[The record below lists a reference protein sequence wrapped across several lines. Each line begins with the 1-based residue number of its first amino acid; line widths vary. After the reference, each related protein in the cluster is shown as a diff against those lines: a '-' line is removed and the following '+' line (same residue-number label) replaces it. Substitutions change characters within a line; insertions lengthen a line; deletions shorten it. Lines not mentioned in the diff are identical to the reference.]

1 MMPFFP
7 LRKLKRNG
15 KYLLFG
21 ALLVVVGVAAY
32 LEYVAMNTWDNVD
45 DGQQK
50 DQTACAKPFG
60 SQNRDH
66 LSNQD
71 IVWSSKYVPQ
81 PWRKEYEG
89 QANLHVFEDWCGTSV
104 ASLRKN
110 PHYPL
115 YPHSRITVKKLA
127 VYPNWKNYG
136 LRIFGYIHPFT
147 SGEFL
152 FAVAS
157 ADNCEFWLSQDE
169 NPENLR
175 LRAHVGKSGEEWT
188 APGEYSKYTSQ
199 ISKPVLL
206 QQQKRFYFELI
217 HKHNNHGTD
226 HVEVAWRL
234 NKAGMQF
241 ELIDSNS
248 LSLYTVESSLKMSDV
263 SHIPQ
268 TVASHVA
275 LPLEKTEVPHHGAEM
290 LREDPRDT
298 FFKMPLL
305 DKFRLWSVL
314 PECSYNPSYTVKD
327 SPIGRYQ
334 GLQFVHLSYVYPN
347 DYTRLTHMERDNMCF
362 YQMKPF
368 YFEMYGFSHH
378 MRLDRAE
385 EKDLGFRDIG
395 DYREGWKDFRM
406 RGRAGQVKSEMQ
418 DKEEFD
424 YQDDYMQHQQRKLFS
439 NSLDM
444 KSLSRRKRT
453 DEQDMNRIAITQ
465 QEVLAR
471 DNDSERVNQHKRQ
484 KQNKMADKN
493 QHKRQKQNKMSNKN
507 QHKLQNQNKM
517 ADETQHN
524 LQNQNKM
531 ADETQHKLQNQNKMA
546 DETQH
551 NLQNQNKMADE
562 TQHNLQNQN
571 KMADETQHKLQNQ
584 NKMADETQH
593 NLQNQNK
600 MADETQ
606 HNLQNQNK
614 MADETQHNLQNQNKM
629 ADETQH
635 NLQNQNKMADETQHN
650 LQNQNKMADETQ
662 HNLQNQNKM
671 ADETQHNL
679 QNQNKMADE
688 TQHNLQNQNKMADET
703 QHNLQNQN
711 KMADENHQ
719 YGWKDEVPGQ
729 KEGKEPFGQMNH
741 MKPEDKAPV
750 QDKSSEAKPHVT
762 NRPRNYTGD
771 IFLSTS
777 LDENTHLHKDG
788 SINQE
793 GAQGITQ
800 RKGEDF
806 GEMDGVK
813 TDQDLADVGADLWG
827 LTRDLEIED
836 EIMSKAAYDPEIRW
850 NQTFQIGQTDFQTL
864 RTDWIDLNCNVSGN
878 LLISQS
884 EVTAVVQAFM
894 EKLRLKYPGQ
904 FSLQRVVNVVKR
916 VDEARGNRYLLELDL
931 MEASGARVR
940 LVHYV
945 YVLKMRNIQSVN
957 TEKMLLCN
965 PHNFLWNPDATIHII
980 IPVKNQ
986 ARWVQKFIADME
998 ELHQVTGDNNV
1009 NIIITDYSSTDMD
1022 IEQALKDSRLPKSQY
1037 LRLTGNFERSAGLQ
1051 AGINLITDNHSIVFL
1066 CDLHLH
1072 FPPSFFESVR
1082 KHCVEG
1088 HMAFAPLVMR
1098 LNCGATP
1105 QEPDGYWE
1113 VNGFGLLGIYKSD
1126 LDAVGGM
1133 NTREFTNRWGGED
1146 WELLDRIVEAGLE
1159 VERLHLRNFFHY
1171 HHSRRGMW
1179 NRKTLYRM

>member
-15 KYLLFG
+15 KYLLLG

-50 DQTACAKPFG
+50 DQTACAKAAFG

-81 PWRKEYEG
+81 PWRQEYEG
-89 QANLHVFEDWCGTSV
+89 RVNLHVFEDWCGTSV

-157 ADNCEFWLSQDE
+157 TDNCEFWLSQDE

-206 QQQKRFYFELI
+206 RQQKRFYFELI
-217 HKHNNHGTD
+217 HKHDNHGTD

-275 LPLEKTEVPHHGAEM
+275 LPLEKTQVPHHGAEM

-327 SPIGRYQ
+327 GPIGRYQ
-334 GLQFVHLSYVYPN
+334 GLQFVRLSYVYPN

-362 YQMKPF
+362 YQLKPF

-385 EKDLGFRDIG
+385 EKDLVFRDIG

-424 YQDDYMQHQQRKLFS
+424 YQDDYMQHPQRKLFS

-444 KSLSRRKRT
+444 KSLRRRKRT
-453 DEQDMNRIAITQ
+453 DEQDMNRIEIKQ
-465 QEVLAR
+465 QAVPAP

-484 KQNKMADKN
+484 KQNKMA
-493 QHKRQKQNKMSNKN
+493 NKN
-507 QHKLQNQNKM
+507 QHK
-517 ADETQHN
+517 

-546 DETQH
+546 AETQHNLQNQNKMAAETQH

-571 KMADETQHKLQNQ
+571 KMADES
-584 NKMADETQH
+584 
-593 NLQNQNK
+593 
-600 MADETQ
+600 
-606 HNLQNQNK
+606 
-614 MADETQHNLQNQNKM
+614 
-629 ADETQH
+629 
-635 NLQNQNKMADETQHN
+635 
-650 LQNQNKMADETQ
+650 
-662 HNLQNQNKM
+662 
-671 ADETQHNL
+671 
-679 QNQNKMADE
+679 
-688 TQHNLQNQNKMADET
+688 
-703 QHNLQNQN
+703 
-711 KMADENHQ
+711 HQ

-788 SINQE
+788 SINQK

-806 GEMDGVK
+806 GKMDGVK

-827 LTRDLEIED
+827 LTRDSEIED
-836 EIMSKAAYDPEIRW
+836 EIMSQAAYDPEIRW
-850 NQTFQIGQTDFQTL
+850 NQTFHSGQTDFQTL

-894 EKLRLKYPGQ
+894 EKLRVKYPGQ

-916 VDEARGNRYLLELDL
+916 ADERRGNRYLLELEL

-957 TEKMLLCN
+957 TEQMLLCN

-1126 LDAVGGM
+1126 LDAIGGM

-1146 WELLDRIVEAGLE
+1146 WELLDRIIEAGLE